1 MILAWLVWRESI
13 PHVAGG
19 HFRAVNK
26 RVHWVCVAGGMNIHA
41 AGVGEREEEERRKNR
56 RGWHSGK
63 G

>member
-13 PHVAGG
+13 PPVAGG

-26 RVHWVCVAGGMNIHA
+26 RVHWVCVAGGTNIHA
-41 AGVGEREEEERRKNR
+41 AGVGTDG
-56 RGWHSGK
+56 GWHSGK